1 VLEWAT
7 CGRGYTLI
15 EAMMALIILTIGV
28 TGVASGLTTVM
39 LASVHTS
46 EQARA
51 TALAVQK
58 IEELKA
64 LPVSEIQ
71 TDASVAVD
79 ADGVEGSG
87 PYKRSVEVVRSD
99 GLEIAEITVEVE
111 YQVGRL
117 GKRRVRLFTM
127 IYTGS

>member
-1 VLEWAT
+1 
-7 CGRGYTLI
+7 
-15 EAMMALIILTIGV
+15 MALIILTIGV

-39 LASVHTS
+39 LAGVHTS
-46 EQARA
+46 EQVRA

-58 IEELKA
+58 IEEIKA

-79 ADGVEGSG
+79 ADGVVGSG
-87 PYKRSVEVVRSD
+87 PFKRSVEVVRSD

-127 IYTGS
+127 VYTGS